1 MSLQRIE
8 ELKVR
13 LAREVQ
19 LNREKRKVIDRLED
33 KVKTLELELRLAND
47 DGVPDRRKNL

>member
-1 MSLQRIE
+1 MSEQRIE

-19 LNREKRKVIDRLED
+19 LNREKRKIITRLEE
-33 KVKTLELELRLAND
+33 KIKTLELELRWAND
-47 DGVPDRRKNL
+47 RRRNR